1 MAAKIKLQRKGTKNK
16 PFYRVV
22 VQDESAAP
30 SSNVIEILG
39 QYDPLKDPIV
49 FNVDQEKIK
58 AWLAKGAE
66 PTEKVRIL
74 LGKAGILPPV
84 DLSALKKKKPK
95 AQLKAE
101 AEAKP
106 EGEAKPA
113 EGAAEGAAPAAEE
126 PKKEEPKAEIPKVEE
141 KKPEPPKAEAP
152 KAEEPKKEEPPK

>member
-1 MAAKIKLQRKGTKNK
+1 LAAKIKLQRKGTKNK
-16 PFYRVV
+16 PFYRIV

-30 SSNVIEILG
+30 SSRVVEIIG
-39 QYDPLKDPIV
+39 QYDPLKEPAV

-58 AWLAKGAE
+58 GWLAKGAE

-84 DLSALKKKKPK
+84 DLTALKKKKPK
-95 AQLKAE
+95 AELKAE

-113 EGAAEGAAPAAEE
+113 EGAAEAPTAEEKKPEPPKTEE
-126 PKKEEPKAEIPKVEE
+126 PKKEEPKAEGG
-141 KKPEPPKAEAP
+141 EPPK
-152 KAEEPKKEEPPK
+152 